1 MMRNLVTSLFV
12 HERITTTDMK
22 AKELRRVAE
31 RLVTKAA
38 RVSSLATQAPG
49 RLSQSDRARLVHA
62 RRVVARHLRAWATD
76 REDNEVDVLWKLFSV
91 LGPRFAERNGGYT
104 RIVKL
109 PNLRKGD
116 SAPLSI
122 VEFVDFEE
130 AAAATADGESAA
142 TEDGPAK
149 KKGLLGGLFGRKPKK
164 APAPAARDEENEDDD
179 EDDDEDEEDEKK

>member
-1 MMRNLVTSLFV
+1 MRNLVTSFFV
-12 HERITTTDMK
+12 HERITTTDAK

-38 RVSSLATQAPG
+38 RVSELATQAPA

-62 RRVVARHLRAWATD
+62 RRVVSRHVRAWATD

-130 AAAATADGESAA
+130 AAAATAAEGGESAEGG
-142 TEDGPAK
+142 TEK
-149 KKGLLGGLFGRKPKK
+149 KRGLLGGIFGKRRKPK
-164 APAPAARDEENEDDD
+164 APEPVDDA
-179 EDDDEDEEDEKK
+179 DDEDEEDEEEDEKEK

>member
-1 MMRNLVTSLFV
+1 MMRNLVTSFFV

-38 RVSSLATQAPG
+38 RVSSIATQAPG
-49 RLSQSDRARLVHA
+49 RLSQADRARLVHT
-62 RRVVARHLRAWATD
+62 RRIVARHLRAWATD
-76 REDNEVDVLWKLFSV
+76 REDNEVDVLWKLFAV
-91 LGPRFAERNGGYT
+91 IGPRFAERNGGYT

-122 VEFVDFEE
+122 IEFVDFEE
-130 AAAATADGESAA
+130 AAAATAADDSDAEGKPE
-142 TEDGPAK
+142 K
-149 KKGLLGGLFGRKPKK
+149 KKGLLGGIFGKKPKK
-164 APAPAARDEENEDDD
+164 APAPAARDD
-179 EDDDEDEEDEKK
+179 EDGEDEDEDEDDEEDEKK